1 LEKKVMAQSSTSYA
15 QASASFA
22 RAGSPAYAAGGS
34 KSLQLVSKAIAWFGE
49 QRRIRRTI
57 ATLSD
62 LNDATLRDIGI
73 ERGDIERVARHGR

>member
-1 LEKKVMAQSSTSYA
+1 MAQTSTS
-15 QASASFA
+15 FA
-22 RAGSPAYAAGGS
+22 PAGSPSYAAGGS
-34 KSLQLVSKAIAWFGE
+34 KALQLVSKTIAWFAE

-57 ATLSD
+57 ATLSN